1 MLQNIVRKISSRKF
15 LTCVAG
21 IVMGV
26 CMVFGLDEGTVST
39 IAGAVT
45 AVSSVVM
52 YIYAEGKID
61 AAAVPGIKDA
71 ADKVVGAMDAV
82 GKIEG

>member
-1 MLQNIVRKISSRKF
+1 MKDFFGKLKSRKF

-21 IVMGV
+21 VIMGL
-26 CMVFGLDEGTVST
+26 CMVFGLDENTVST

-45 AVSSVVM
+45 ALVSVVT

-61 AAAVPGIKDA
+61 AAAVGQIKDTA
-71 ADKVVGAMDAV
+71 EQIKDTIEAV
-82 GKIEG
+82 DKIEE

>member
-1 MLQNIVRKISSRKF
+1 MKTLIKKFTSRKF

-21 IVMGV
+21 VMLGV
-26 CMVFGLDEGTVST
+26 CMVFGIDEGTVNI

-45 AVSSVVM
+45 SIVSVVA

-61 AAAVPGIKDA
+61 AAAVDKLKDA
-71 ADKVVGAMDAV
+71 ATKVEDVVDAV
-82 GKIEG
+82 GDIKE

>member
-1 MLQNIVRKISSRKF
+1 METFIKKLTSRKF

-21 IVMGV
+21 VVLGT
-26 CMVFGLDEGTVST
+26 CMVFGLDEGTVNI

-45 AVSSVVM
+45 SLCSVIM

-61 AAAVPGIKDA
+61 AAAV
-71 ADKVVGAMDAV
+71 DKVKDTVEKVENAIDAV
-82 GKIEG
+82 DKIEE

>member
-1 MLQNIVRKISSRKF
+1 MKTFMKKLTSRKF

-21 IVMGV
+21 IVLGV
-26 CMVFGLDEGTVST
+26 CMVFGLDEGTVNI

-45 AVSSVVM
+45 SIASVVM

-61 AAAVPGIKDA
+61 AAAVDKIKDTT
-71 ADKVVGAMDAV
+71 DKVEDAIDAV
-82 GKIEG
+82 GKIEE